1 MEVKLDLSAKENF
14 GRLLV
19 AAGLLT
25 NQTDE
30 YTLTDVEALEE
41 DGTNTIGNVEINGR
55 KTKVRWNRLGGDVVS
70 INKLEVLGTKDEI
83 DNTYIFSD
91 AGIKEALKSKG
102 LIDTE
107 YFLNQQSGNNII
119 VATHSEGAIYRDINL
134 YLHVTPLST
143 DSLEDLDLN
152 PNETPA
158 DYLEAYSSGLGEPLS
173 NGNDGSNANSE
184 IDFLAIYNNALQ

>member
-1 MEVKLDLSAKENF
+1 MKVKLDLSAKENF

-30 YTLTDVEALEE
+30 YTLTEVETLEE
-41 DGTNTIGNVEINGR
+41 DGTNTIGNVEVNGR

-70 INKLEVLGTKDEI
+70 IDKLEVLGTKDEI

-91 AGIKEALKSKG
+91 VDIKEALKSKG

-119 VATHSEGAIYRDINL
+119 VATHSDGAIYRDINL

-173 NGNDGSNANSE
+173 NGIDDSNANSE

>member
-1 MEVKLDLSAKENF
+1 MKVKLDLSAKENF

-30 YTLTDVEALEE
+30 YTLMDVETLEE
-41 DGTNTIGNVEINGR
+41 DGTNTIGNVEVNGR
-55 KTKVRWNRLGGDVVS
+55 KTKVRWNRLGNDVVS

-83 DNTYIFSD
+83 DNTYIFRD
-91 AGIKEALKSKG
+91 TDIKEALKSKG
-102 LIDTE
+102 LLETE

-119 VATHSEGAIYRDINL
+119 VATHSDGAIYRDINL

-158 DYLEAYSSGLGEPLS
+158 DYLEAYSSGLGETLS
-173 NGNDGSNANSE
+173 NSNDDSNANSE

>member
-1 MEVKLDLSAKENF
+1 MKVKLDLSAKENF

-30 YTLTDVEALEE
+30 YTLTDVETLEE
-41 DGTNTIGNVEINGR
+41 DGTNTVGNVEVNGR
-55 KTKVRWNRLGGDVVS
+55 VSKVRWNRLGGDVIS
-70 INKLEVLGTKDEI
+70 INKLEVFGTKDGVG
-83 DNTYIFSD
+83 DSYIFSD
-91 AGIKEALKSKG
+91 TDIKEALKSKG
-102 LIDTE
+102 LLDTE

-119 VATHSEGAIYRDINL
+119 VATHVDGAIYRDINL

-158 DYLEAYSSGLGEPLS
+158 DYLEAYSSGLGETLS
-173 NGNDGSNANSE
+173 NGNDDSNPNSE

>member
-1 MEVKLDLSAKENF
+1 MKVKLDLSAKENF

-30 YTLTDVEALEE
+30 YTLTDIETLEE
-41 DGTNTIGNVEINGR
+41 DGTNTIGNVEVNGR

-70 INKLEVLGTKDEI
+70 INKLEVLGTKDNL
-83 DNTYIFSD
+83 DDTYIFSD
-91 AGIKEALKSKG
+91 ADIKEALKSKG

-119 VATHSEGAIYRDINL
+119 VATHSDGAIYRDINL

-158 DYLEAYSSGLGEPLS
+158 DYLEAYSSGLGETLS
-173 NGNDGSNANSE
+173 NGDDDSNANSE

>member
-1 MEVKLDLSAKENF
+1 MKVQLDLSAKENF

-19 AAGLLT
+19 VAGILT

-30 YTLTDVEALEE
+30 YTLTDVETLEE
-41 DGTNTIGNVEINGR
+41 DGTNTIGNVEVNGR

-83 DNTYIFSD
+83 DNTYIFNED
-91 AGIKEALKSKG
+91 DIKEALKSKG

-119 VATHSEGAIYRDINL
+119 VATHSDGAIYRDINL

-158 DYLEAYSSGLGEPLS
+158 DYLEAYSSGLGETLS
-173 NGNDGSNANSE
+173 NGNDDSNANSE

>member
-1 MEVKLDLSAKENF
+1 MKVKLDLSAKENF

-19 AAGLLT
+19 AAGLLS

-30 YTLTDVEALEE
+30 YTLTDVETSEE
-41 DGTNTIGNVEINGR
+41 DGTNTVGNVEINGR
-55 KTKVRWNRLGGDVVS
+55 KTKVRWNRLGNDVIS
-70 INKLEVLGTKDEI
+70 INKLEVFGTKDGV
-83 DNTYIFSD
+83 DDSYIFSD
-91 AGIKEALKSKG
+91 ADIKEALKSKG
-102 LIDTE
+102 LLDTE

-119 VATHSEGAIYRDINL
+119 VATHSDGAIYRDINL

-173 NGNDGSNANSE
+173 NGNDDSNPNSE

>member
-1 MEVKLDLSAKENF
+1 MKVKLDLSAKENF

-30 YTLTDVEALEE
+30 YTLTDVETLEE
-41 DGTNTIGNVEINGR
+41 DGTNTIGNVEVNGR

-91 AGIKEALKSKG
+91 ADIKEALRSKG

-119 VATHSEGAIYRDINL
+119 VATHSDGAIYRDINL

-173 NGNDGSNANSE
+173 NDNDDSNANSE

>member
-1 MEVKLDLSAKENF
+1 MKVKLDLSAKENF

-41 DGTNTIGNVEINGR
+41 DGTNTIGNVEVNGR
-55 KTKVRWNRLGGDVVS
+55 KTKVRWSRLGDDVVS

-83 DNTYIFSD
+83 DDTYIFSD
-91 AGIKEALKSKG
+91 VDIKEALKSKG

-119 VATHSEGAIYRDINL
+119 VATHSDGAIYRDINL

-158 DYLEAYSSGLGEPLS
+158 DYLEAYSSGLGETLS
-173 NGNDGSNANSE
+173 NGNDDSNANSE
-184 IDFLAIYNNALQ
+184 IDFLAIYNSALQ

>member
-1 MEVKLDLSAKENF
+1 MKVKLDLSAKENF

-30 YTLTDVEALEE
+30 YTLTDVETLEE
-41 DGTNTIGNVEINGR
+41 DGTNTIGNVEVNGR

-70 INKLEVLGTKDEI
+70 IDKLEVLGTKDEI

-91 AGIKEALKSKG
+91 VDIKEALKSKG

-119 VATHSEGAIYRDINL
+119 VATHSDGAIYRDINL

-173 NGNDGSNANSE
+173 NGIDDSNANSE

>member
-1 MEVKLDLSAKENF
+1 MKVKLDLSAKENF

-19 AAGLLT
+19 AAGLLS

-30 YTLTDVEALEE
+30 YTLTDVETLEE
-41 DGTNTIGNVEINGR
+41 DGTNTIDHVEINGR
-55 KTKVRWNRLGGDVVS
+55 KTKVRWNRLGNDVVS
-70 INKLEVLGTKDEI
+70 INKLEVLGTKDETG
-83 DNTYIFSD
+83 NTYIFSD
-91 AGIKEALKSKG
+91 SDIKEALKSKG

-119 VATHSEGAIYRDINL
+119 VATHSDGAIYRDINL

-173 NGNDGSNANSE
+173 NGNDDSNANSE